1 MRIAALDLSKTCTG
15 WAYFDS
21 DGGGKPSYG
30 SWVLGSKFT
39 SDGGVFAKLHENLAD
54 LHSVMPFDAMYVEQA
69 ITNIAVGSSYSTVF
83 LLTNLQGHAESFAS
97 CFGLKFRIV
106 NVSSWRPPFIGRIES
121 QKAKADARRISQE
134 LGKKVGATKS
144 LKQLTIARCK
154 QLGMNPK
161 NDNEADALGI
171 LDYAIEMEGLVAPWR
186 ANEIL
191 RTPL

>member
-15 WAYFDS
+15 WAYFDGE
-21 DGGGKPSYG
+21 GGGNPVCG
-30 SWVLGSKFT
+30 SWVLGSTFT

-54 LHSVMPFDAMYVEQA
+54 LHSVMPFDTMYVEQA
-69 ITNIAVGSSYSTVF
+69 MPSFNGASSYSVIY
-83 LLTNLQGHAESFAS
+83 LLTNLQGHADSFAS
-97 CFGLKFRIV
+97 AFGLKFRVVSV
-106 NVSSWRPPFIGRIES
+106 NSWRPPFIGRIEN
-121 QKAKADARRISQE
+121 QKAKAEAKRLGQE

-171 LDYAIEMEGLVAPWR
+171 LDYAIEMEGLIAPWR